1 LFANSK
7 LLVLLYLAA
16 IVLANVTV
24 AAFGPAAL
32 SINAFV
38 LIGLDLSCR
47 DRLHDSWRRDGLVW
61 KMGLLILSGSLL
73 SWLLSPAAG
82 RVATA
87 SLVSFALAAT
97 GDALVYQLLHRHPYL
112 VRSNGSNVVGA
123 MVDSLTFPTL
133 AFGEFSAFTSL
144 LQFAA
149 KFLGGFLWSLLLN
162 QPKHTVKGRS
172 PQPGPTAVSTPRDEG
187 GLDCNRLSSED
198 AGVSQEFPGH
208 QPGSP
213 ADF

>member
-1 LFANSK
+1 
-7 LLVLLYLAA
+7 
-16 IVLANVTV
+16 
-24 AAFGPAAL
+24 
-32 SINAFV
+32 
-38 LIGLDLSCR
+38 
-47 DRLHDSWRRDGLVW
+47 
-61 KMGLLILSGSLL
+61 
-73 SWLLSPAAG
+73 
-82 RVATA
+82 
-87 SLVSFALAAT
+87 
-97 GDALVYQLLHRHPYL
+97 
-112 VRSNGSNVVGA
+112 
-123 MVDSLTFPTL
+123 L
-133 AFGEFSAFTSL
+133 AFGAFSAVTSL